1 MVYIRRV
8 VGRSMLPK
16 IRPGNIVMA
25 LKFLRP
31 KVGDVVIVRHDNKE
45 LIKRITEMRHDGIYV
60 LGDNPQESS
69 DSRQYGWLP
78 VSAVLGV
85 VLGAKAQQ

>member
-1 MVYIRRV
+1 MYIRRV

-16 IRPGNIVMA
+16 IRPGSIVMA

-31 KVGDVVIVRHDNKE
+31 KVGDVVILRHDNKE
-45 LIKRITEMRHDGIYV
+45 LIKRISELSGNGVYV
-60 LGDNPQESS
+60 LGDNPKESS

-78 VSAVLGV
+78 ISTVLGV
-85 VLGAKAQQ
+85 VIGARAR